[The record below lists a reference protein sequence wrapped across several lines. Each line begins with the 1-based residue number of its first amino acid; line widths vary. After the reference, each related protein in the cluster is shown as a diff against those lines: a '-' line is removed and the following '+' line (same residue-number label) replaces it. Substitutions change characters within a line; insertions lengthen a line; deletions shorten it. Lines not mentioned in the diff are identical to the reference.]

1 LTQSAIGEVFPNDY
15 HLSAHC
21 PVSMDKAYVV
31 HMDLK
36 GDTNV
41 AIGLSSNAIAFFDKE
56 PI

>member
-1 LTQSAIGEVFPNDY
+1 
-15 HLSAHC
+15 
-21 PVSMDKAYVV
+21 V

-56 PI
+56 PIWWNSISAETFLDIFMYTNG